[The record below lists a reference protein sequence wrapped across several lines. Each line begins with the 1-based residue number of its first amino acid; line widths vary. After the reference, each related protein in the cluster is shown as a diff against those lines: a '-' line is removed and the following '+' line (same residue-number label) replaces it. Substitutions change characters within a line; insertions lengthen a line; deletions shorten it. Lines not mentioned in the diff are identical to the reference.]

1 MQKELRKE
9 KEKEFKQNLITDA
22 ARKLF
27 IEKGFDETTMDDI
40 AREAGFAKGTVYL
53 YFKSKNELMAFIV
66 LASYDSFFD
75 EIEAMAARE
84 IPAQEKME
92 KMTLMYREFVETTI
106 RQYGFGNMW
115 NNIEHMTDILTGETK
130 ANICRQNKRIFALV
144 QQIIKEGQ
152 EQGVFNK
159 DIDSLYTSIA
169 ISAFTSGLDQ
179 AIFLQSDLLQ
189 ELEIDINKLL
199 DISMSLIAKCLK

>member
-75 EIEAMAARE
+75 EIEAMAKRD

-92 KMTLMYREFVETTI
+92 SMTLMYREFVQTSI

-115 NNIEHMTDILTGETK
+115 NNIEQMANIITGETRE
-130 ANICRQNKRIFALV
+130 NMCRQNKRIFALV

-152 EQGVFNK
+152 EQGVFSK
-159 DIDSLYTSIA
+159 DLDSLYTSIA
-169 ISAFTSGLDQ
+169 ISAFTGGLDQ
-179 AIFLQSDLLQ
+179 TIFLHNGLLQ
-189 ELEIDINKLL
+189 ELKIDIPKLL
-199 DISMSLIAKCLK
+199 DISMNLISKCLK

>member
-53 YFKSKNELMAFIV
+53 YFKSKNELMAHIV
-66 LASYDSFFD
+66 INSYEDFFN
-75 EIEAMAARE
+75 EIETMAAAPL
-84 IPAQEKME
+84 PATEKME
-92 KMTLMYREFVETTI
+92 KLTQMYREFVQTTI

-115 NNIEHMTDILTGETK
+115 NNIEHMTSIMTLETK
-130 ANICRQNKRIFALV
+130 DNICRQNKRIFILV
-144 QQIIKEGQ
+144 QQIIREGQ
-152 EQGVFNK
+152 EQGIFSK

-169 ISAFTSGLDQ
+169 ITAFSGGLDQ
-179 AIFLQSDLLQ
+179 AIFLHNELLQ
-189 ELEIDINKLL
+189 ELKIDINKLL
-199 DISMSLIAKCLK
+199 DIAMSLIAKCLK

>member
-75 EIEAMAARE
+75 EIEAMAARD

-115 NNIEHMTDILTGETK
+115 NNIEHMADILTGETK

-179 AIFLQSDLLQ
+179 AIFLQSDLLL

-199 DISMSLIAKCLK
+199 DISMKLIAKCLK